1 MRCKDVDEWAGWGCR
16 RGEDCRELEQGRCL
30 ELSWDQIR
38 RAVFDTVLVLDRQGR
53 PGYVFCCSSLAQC
66 TAAESIVCV
75 CQRRAIEED
84 CSIAQRG
91 MSRGEVMSARV

>member
-1 MRCKDVDEWAGWGCR
+1 MSGLDGVVGEAKIAGNWSRGGVWSCR
-16 RGEDCRELEQGRCL
+16 GTRYAELFLILYLYLIDRVGR
-30 ELSWDQIR
+30 
-38 RAVFDTVLVLDRQGR
+38 
-53 PGYVFCCSSLAQC
+53 GYVFCCSSLAQC